1 MERQESR
8 FLRNSED
15 VPHQVVNVSNPL
27 SDTKAIVDKH
37 ESKLLRNSEDV
48 HQHEIEVTNQMPET
62 KPTKFNKK
70 ITTGSIISLNSSF
83 AETVSNDKS
92 NFPDTK
98 NSPSALQVAKKDDDG
113 CVQDANNE
121 RKSKP
126 FHLFYHGFQ
135 PKYLWQDNIIGGN
148 RIYMGNSEEAVAW
161 NNFFIDLLYVALATR
176 LSSILQ
182 GCVADSRVIIII
194 YSIASIFFHLRMNL
208 DEYSIKFYTDDIFH
222 RSIYF
227 LYIVGVVI
235 MGMTSS
241 GLLDFVHGHGYSSE
255 REECDLNYSYF
266 QKYLVGY
273 LIARISSAILYI
285 VASHQDKSGR
295 FYKQYITRMIILTIS
310 TIICVVSVFVDNTG
324 LSIALFFIS
333 SEFEYFVLGVVAFM
347 KKYYNYFKDVSPY
360 NYPVNYYI
368 TQDRCGDYIVV
379 FIGEGLV
386 QLMEHTP
393 TDINFEVISTYFF
406 ALLLLF
412 GFAVQYFDRVQ
423 RLEGEIHA
431 AGRNFFYGYLYFMSH
446 KDLAFSLLILTNGL
460 YDDSKTGMQFLST
473 GCAFT
478 TLVMIFM
485 RMTHKGIR
493 NKTKDIKHIAY
504 LSVELLLFVAHLL
517 VLISD
522 LDHHNR
528 VVIHGLL
535 VLVYIMFDIVGVYF
549 HKHAPGTEYSLSH
562 GATMNLNLQ
571 RNDSVLKV
579 LDIVKNPHQN
589 LLGSIQ
595 EEDYDTLRQ
604 SIEILQKVDFSTTK
618 IQFGKASR
626 RVSITP
632 IDTNFAED
640 MQK

>member
-1 MERQESR
+1 MDRGNSAKV
-8 FLRNSED
+8 LSHSED
-15 VPHQVVNVSNPL
+15 VSSVEIDVANPL
-27 SDTKAIVDKH
+27 PELKGTKD
-37 ESKLLRNSEDV
+37 SKK
-48 HQHEIEVTNQMPET
+48 VTS
-62 KPTKFNKK
+62 K
-70 ITTGSIISLNSSF
+70 SIISLNSPFNESGNY
-83 AETVSNDKS
+83 ETKCV
-92 NFPDTK
+92 PDLNN
-98 NSPSALQVAKKDDDG
+98 NSHVLHAAKKDDEG
-113 CVQDANNE
+113 CVQDVNNE

-135 PKYLWQDNIIGGN
+135 PKYLWQNDIIGGN

-161 NNFFIDLLYVALATR
+161 NNLFIDLLYVAVAFR
-176 LSSILQ
+176 LSIILQ
-182 GCVADSRVIIII
+182 GCEIDSRVIIII

-222 RSIYF
+222 RSVYF

-241 GLLDFVHGHGYSSE
+241 GLLDFIGHGYSSYE
-255 REECDLNYSYF
+255 RYECDLNYTYF
-266 QKYLVGY
+266 EKFLVGY
-273 LIARISSAILYI
+273 LMARVSSAILYI
-285 VASHQDKSGR
+285 VAATQDKTGR
-295 FYKQYITRMIILTIS
+295 FYSQYITRMIILTIS
-310 TIICVVSVFVDNTG
+310 TIICIVSVFINNSG

-333 SEFEYFVLGVVAFM
+333 SELEYLILGFVAFM
-347 KKYYNYFKDVSPY
+347 KKYYNYFKNVSPY
-360 NYPVNYYI
+360 NYPINYYI

-393 TDINFEVISTYFF
+393 TDINFEVITTYFF

-446 KDLAFSLLILTNGL
+446 KDLAFCLLILTNGL
-460 YDDSKTGMQFLST
+460 YDDSETGKEFLST

-485 RMTHKGIR
+485 RMTHKGFK
-493 NKTKDIKHIAY
+493 NKIKDLKHVLY

-517 VLISD
+517 VLTSD
-522 LDHHNR
+522 LNHHNR

-535 VLVYIMFDIVGVYF
+535 VLVYVMFDIGGVYF
-549 HKHAPGTEYSLSH
+549 HKKDAAIDYSLSH
-562 GATMNLNLQ
+562 GATVHLNLQ
-571 RNDSVLKV
+571 RNDSVMKV
-579 LDIVKNPHQN
+579 LDIVKNPNQK
-589 LLGSIQ
+589 LLDTIQ
-595 EEDYDTLRQ
+595 EEDYEALRQ

-618 IQFGKASR
+618 IKYGKATR
-626 RVSITP
+626 RVSVTP

-640 MQK
+640 LQQ

>member
-1 MERQESR
+1 MERADSKV
-8 FLRNSED
+8 LRNSED
-15 VPHQVVNVSNPL
+15 VPGSESEVENPL
-27 SDTKAIVDKH
+27 PEVKVTKG
-37 ESKLLRNSEDV
+37 
-48 HQHEIEVTNQMPET
+48 
-62 KPTKFNKK
+62 NKK
-70 ITTGSIISLNSSF
+70 VTSKSVISLNSTFNEPSYH
-83 AETVSNDKS
+83 ETKHSADPN
-92 NFPDTK
+92 N
-98 NSPSALQVAKKDDDG
+98 NSPELNTTKKDDEG

-135 PKYLWQDNIIGGN
+135 PKYLWQNDVIGGN

-161 NNFFIDLLYVALATR
+161 NNFFIDLLYVAVATR
-176 LSSILQ
+176 LSAILQ
-182 GCVADSRVIIII
+182 GCEIDSRVIIII

-222 RSIYF
+222 RSVYF

-241 GLLDFVHGHGYSSE
+241 GLLDFIGHGYGYE
-255 REECDLNYSYF
+255 RHECNLNYAYF
-266 QKYLVGY
+266 EKFLVGY

-285 VASHQDKSGR
+285 VAATQDKTGR
-295 FYKQYITRMIILTIS
+295 FYRQYITRMIILMIS
-310 TIICVVSVFVDNTG
+310 TIICIVSVYVNNSG

-333 SEFEYFVLGVVAFM
+333 SEFEYLILGFVAYM

-460 YDDSKTGMQFLST
+460 YDDSETGMEFLST

-485 RMTHKGIR
+485 RMTHKGLK
-493 NKTKDIKHIAY
+493 NKTKDLKHILY
-504 LSVELLLFVAHLL
+504 LSVELLLFVSHLL
-517 VLISD
+517 VLTSD
-522 LDHHNR
+522 LNHHNR

-535 VLVYIMFDIVGVYF
+535 VLVYVMFDIVGIYF
-549 HKHAPGTEYSLSH
+549 HKQHAGVDYSLSH
-562 GATMNLNLQ
+562 GATVHLNLQ
-571 RNDSVLKV
+571 RNDSVMKV
-579 LDIVKNPHQN
+579 LDIVKNPNQK
-589 LLGSIQ
+589 LLDSIQ
-595 EEDYDTLRQ
+595 EEDFDTLRQ

-626 RVSITP
+626 RVSVTP

-640 MQK
+640 LQQ